1 MLNFET
7 THEYYMDGP
16 GLFYCED
23 HDTLIIHDSDHEALI
38 IRDGDHEDR
47 ILIRGLEADSV
58 LKFATEI
65 YKESIEA
72 EIEKDEKLYEEVKK
86 AEPID
91 IGLD

>member
-1 MLNFET
+1 MLDFET
-7 THEYYMDGP
+7 THEYYLRSP
-16 GLFYCED
+16 ALYYCE
-23 HDTLIIHDSDHEALI
+23 DHEALI

-47 ILIRGLEADSV
+47 ILIRGFEADSV